1 MIDHDRLFKELIS
14 TFFLE
19 FLELFLPEVV
29 TYIEPG
35 SITFLDKEIFTDVTA
50 GNRYETDLLDQVQFR
65 GEPSFLLIHVEN
77 QATSKAAF
85 GKRMFR
91 YFARLSEKHSYPV
104 YPIVVFSYDKPK
116 APALSE
122 FRVDFP
128 DFSVLRFSYRVIQL
142 NQLNWRDFLS
152 QQNPVASA
160 LMAKMDIAPADRPK
174 VKAECLR
181 LLVTLKLDPARVQ
194 LISGFVDTY
203 LKLTPEENTAFN
215 IEIAQIESKETREE
229 TMEIITS
236 WKQEGIE
243 IGRQEGIR
251 EGEARALIRRLIKSL
266 GALPPHLVE
275 QIRGLTEQQIQALD
289 DRLPLSPTFSD
300 LVHDLDDLEGF
311 TASLEE

>member
-19 FLELFLPEVV
+19 FLELFLPEVMA
-29 TYIEPG
+29 YIEPG
-35 SITFLDKEIFTDVTA
+35 SIMFLDKEVFTDVTA
-50 GNRYETDLLDQVQFR
+50 GDKYETDLLAQVQFR
-65 GEPSFLLIHVEN
+65 GELSFFLIHVEN

-91 YFARLSEKHSYPV
+91 YFARLFEKHSYPV

-116 APALSE
+116 APAPNE

-160 LMAKMDIAPADRPK
+160 LMAKMKIAPADRPK

-194 LISGFVDTY
+194 LISGFIDTY
-203 LKLTPEENTAFN
+203 LELTPEEDTAFN
-215 IEIAQIESKETREE
+215 IEVSRAEPQERDEMIEIT
-229 TMEIITS
+229 TS
-236 WKQEGIE
+236 WERK
-243 IGRQEGIR
+243 
-251 EGEARALIRRLIKSL
+251 GEQKGAERLLLGLMNKMLGTIPSDVRRRIHNLTADQIQSL
-266 GALPPHLVE
+266 GESLPMPMTLDDVV
-275 QIRGLTEQQIQALD
+275 RGLSEI
-289 DRLPLSPTFSD
+289 
-300 LVHDLDDLEGF
+300 E
-311 TASLEE
+311 AS